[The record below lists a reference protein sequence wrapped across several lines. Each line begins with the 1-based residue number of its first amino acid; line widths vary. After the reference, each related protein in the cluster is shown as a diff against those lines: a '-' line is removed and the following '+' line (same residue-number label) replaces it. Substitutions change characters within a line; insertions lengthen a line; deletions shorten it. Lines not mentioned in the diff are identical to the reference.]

1 MEKALEAQMM
11 SQNGGVKAAADR
23 KFDEE
28 NAEEDGEKKLSK
40 AEIKDLQR
48 QRLNEAR
55 RRMAEKYGDEYKE
68 D

>member
-23 KFDEE
+23 KFDEL
-28 NAEEDGEKKLSK
+28 EEEKKLSK
-40 AEIKDLQR
+40 SEIKDLQR

-55 RRMAEKYGDEYKE
+55 KRMAEKYGDEYHE